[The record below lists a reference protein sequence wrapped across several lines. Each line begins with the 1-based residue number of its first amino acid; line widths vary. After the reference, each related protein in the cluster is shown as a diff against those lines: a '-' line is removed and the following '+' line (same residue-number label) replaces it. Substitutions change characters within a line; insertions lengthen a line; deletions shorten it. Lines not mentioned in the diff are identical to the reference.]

1 MYFQN
6 RINMKFL
13 FSIFALLLSTNII
26 IAQDVNSLVAEGQR
40 LEAALDERAA
50 IGKFKEALK
59 LSPQNLT
66 ALTRCSEICSS
77 IGNRETTTKTRDA
90 YYNAALVYAQTAVK
104 LYPENDL
111 SNVSMAIAVGRI
123 VLTKSGKEK
132 IASVKDLKM
141 YAEKAIKA
149 NANNFKAWHI
159 LGKWHYEVSN
169 LTGLERGA
177 AKLLFGALPASSFAT
192 AVSCYEKAK
201 GLNSTFI
208 LNYLELAKA
217 YKKTGDVT
225 KAKAVLTAMQNI
237 KNNAADDVRIK
248 EEGKVL
254 LAKL

>member
-1 MYFQN
+1 
-6 RINMKFL
+6 MKFII
-13 FSIFALLLSTNII
+13 SIFALLLSANVIV
-26 IAQDVNSLVAEGQR
+26 AQDVNSLVAEGQR
-40 LEAALDERAA
+40 LEAAMDEKAA

-59 LSPQNLT
+59 LAPQNLT

-77 IGNRETTTKTRDA
+77 IGNRETTSKTRDA
-90 YYNAALVYAQTAVK
+90 YYNAAMLYAQTAIK
-104 LYPENDL
+104 LYPDNDL
-111 SNVSMAIAVGRI
+111 SNVSMAIAMGRMA
-123 VLTKSGKEK
+123 LTKSGKEK
-132 IASVKDLKM
+132 IASVKDLKF

-169 LTGLERGA
+169 LSGLERGA
-177 AKLLFGALPASSFAT
+177 AKLLFGALPAASFAT

-201 GLNSTFI
+201 ALNSNFI

-217 YKKTGDVT
+217 YKKTGD
-225 KAKAVLTAMQNI
+225 KAKAIAILTAMQNI